1 MKRTPFLLLLTTVL
15 FLIQCSTVPL
25 TGRRQF
31 NLISDNEMMSMSFSQ
46 YDQVLS
52 ESKLSQNTAQVQMVK
67 RVGERISTAVT
78 NYLNAEG
85 HSELLEG
92 FAWEFNL
99 IESDELNAWCMPG
112 GKVAFYTGI
121 MDVCQTEAGVAVVM
135 GHEVAHAIARHGN
148 ERMSQALGAQ
158 LGGLGLS
165 VALANQPE
173 ETQSLAM
180 MAYGVGAQYGAMLPF
195 SRLHESEADELGLY
209 FMAMAGYN
217 PQEAPKF
224 WERMSAMS
232 GGSIPEFM
240 STHPS
245 HTTRITDLN
254 GWMTKATEYYNAN
267 STTSGSSSNGKLM
280 PKR

>member
-1 MKRTPFLLLLTTVL
+1 MKRTPFLLLLTTTL

-67 RVGERISTAVT
+67 RVGERISAAVT

-121 MDVCQTEAGVAVVM
+121 MDVCQSEAGVAVVM

-165 VALANQPE
+165 VALADQPE
-173 ETQSLAM
+173 KTQSLAM
-180 MAYGVGAQYGAMLPF
+180 MAYGIGAQYGAMLPF

-224 WERMSAMS
+224 WQRMSAMS

-245 HTTRITDLN
+245 HNTRITDLN
-254 GWMTKATEYYNAN
+254 GWMTKATEYYNSSSAN
-267 STTSGSSSNGKLM
+267 NGTTSNGKLI